1 MNNSI
6 IIDKD
11 FLKELRNLITEA
23 QINASRII
31 NNVMCILYWQI
42 GNRIN
47 QEILKYS
54 RADYGDSIVSTLSRQ
69 LSDEFGRGYSEK
81 NIWHMIR
88 FANIFPDFQKV
99 STLSRQLSWSHF
111 KELIYFK
118 DDIKLKFYID
128 MCNAENWSVRQ
139 LRDRINSMLFER
151 TALSDKPINLIENEL
166 NNLENHNE
174 LTPDVLLKD
183 PYILDFLGLKKDYLE
198 KDFEDAILKDIQSF
212 ILELGTGFSFIERQ
226 KRIII
231 DNEDYYIDLLFYNRK
246 LKRLFVIEL
255 KNCKFKAEHKGQM
268 ELYLRWLDKYE
279 RQEGENS
286 PIGIIMCTQKSK
298 EQIELLEMSKSGIH
312 VAEYLTV
319 LPSKELLNRK
329 LNTAI
334 LNAKQLTDENKK

>member
-1 MNNSI
+1 MEHSI

-31 NNVMCILYWQI
+31 NSVMCILYWQI

-54 RADYGDSIVSTLSRQ
+54 RADYGEEIVSTLSRQ
-69 LSDEFGRGYSEK
+69 LSEEFGRGYSVK
-81 NIWHMIR
+81 NLWHMIK
-88 FANIFPDFQKV
+88 FVNVFPDFQIV
-99 STLSRQLSWSHF
+99 STLSRLLSWSHF
-111 KELIYFK
+111 KELIYINDK
-118 DDIKLKFYID
+118 IKLKFYID
-128 MCNAENWSVRQ
+128 MCNAENWSVRK
-139 LRDRINSMLFER
+139 LRDRVNSMLFER
-151 TALSDKPINLIENEL
+151 TALSDKPINMIENEL
-166 NNLENHNE
+166 NKLENNGE
-174 LTPDVLLKD
+174 FTPDILLKD
-183 PYILDFLGLKKDYLE
+183 PYILDFLGLKHDYLE
-198 KDFEDAILKDIQSF
+198 KDFEDAILKDIESF

-226 KRIII
+226 KRITI

-246 LKRLFVIEL
+246 LKRLIVIEL

-279 RQEGENS
+279 RQEGENP

-298 EQIELLEMSKSGIH
+298 EQIELLEMSKFGIH

-329 LNTAI
+329 LNSAI